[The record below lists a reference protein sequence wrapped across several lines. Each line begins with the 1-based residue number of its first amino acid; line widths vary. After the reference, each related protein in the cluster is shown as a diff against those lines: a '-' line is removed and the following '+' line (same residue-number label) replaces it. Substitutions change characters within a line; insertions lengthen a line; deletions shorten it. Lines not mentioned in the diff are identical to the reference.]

1 MGRIK
6 LTLSTVLAIAL
17 SIAASA
23 VAFADSTGPW
33 HPK

>member
-17 SIAASA
+17 SLAASA
-23 VAFADSTGPW
+23 VAFADGAGPW

>member
-6 LTLSTVLAIAL
+6 LALSTVLAIAL
-17 SIAASA
+17 SLAATA
-23 VAFADSTGPW
+23 IAFADSTGPW